1 MRDYALT
8 QAIAHESLGASLV
21 NLIRNWR
28 ERHETQKLLD
38 RDDRTLSQLGFTR
51 DDVKRVLALPISQN
65 CRLALEE
72 IAFIR
77 SLH

>member
-8 QAIAHESLGASLV
+8 QAMAHESLGASLV
-21 NLIRNWR
+21 TLVRNWR
-28 ERHETQKLLD
+28 ERHAARKLLA
-38 RDDRTLSQLGFTR
+38 RDDTSLRELGLTR
-51 DDVKRVLALPISQN
+51 GDVKSVLALPISQN

-77 SLH
+77 SLS